1 MRARFTLKISLYITR
16 RNCTNL
22 GANAEL
28 LNLQGTTYTD
38 TGRDGGGVVGSMAS
52 LLSGSVNAMD
62 VDYLGL
68 PSSYSHR

>member
-1 MRARFTLKISLYITR
+1 M
-16 RNCTNL
+16 

-38 TGRDGGGVVGSMAS
+38 TGRDGGGVVGSMVS
-52 LLSGSVNAMD
+52 LLSRSVNAMD

-68 PSSYSHR
+68 PSSYLHR